1 MNPLSQMVKPCL
13 VFDWVAPDKGNAVD
27 SDLGT
32 LLPPSSHIG
41 GNPLLPPDFVWP
53 TTQAADK
60 NGHSIDR
67 ALIFCAQINLADI
80 KDFVCAALLPDHGI
94 FCISVED
101 LKNRNFDHVECEMQC
116 Y

>member
-1 MNPLSQMVKPCL
+1 MVKPCL
-13 VFDWVAPDKGNAVD
+13 VFDWVAPYKGNAVD
-27 SDLGT
+27 SDLGI

-41 GNPLLPPDFVWP
+41 GNTLLPPDFVWP

-80 KDFVCAALLPDHGI
+80 KDFVCVALLPDHGI